1 MEAKVACAS
10 FICGNFVVA
19 TYFNTDCF
27 CFRNGYYEFVAF
39 RRHSLFAIFVL
50 CSVYLKSNME
60 NGECWKRQYACF
72 FLGSLY
78 VFGTWTVYDTDS
90 GMVFGNGTNRLSAEA
105 LEANSCVCSN
115 AGNCI
120 CGTWSYCEDLQFL

>member
-1 MEAKVACAS
+1 MARVAYV
-10 FICGNFVVA
+10 CGNFVVA

-72 FLGSLY
+72 FLGNFRLL
-78 VFGTWTVYDTDS
+78 GTRTVYDTDS
-90 GMVFGNGTNRLSAEA
+90 SMVSVNGTDSLSTEA
-105 LEANSCVCSN
+105 MEADSRVCSN
-115 AGNCI
+115 AGNRF